1 MYNEFHDLQ
10 IVFNESD
17 VQGLP
22 VGILG
27 EISNHTSGTIQSSVG
42 YCIEDTCFMP
52 EGGYRVL
59 KAFHMED
66 VNVIWDMITLVIWAC
81 SAHAVSIIFLS
92 WTHMKNKRLFVYSDR
107 K

>member
-10 IVFNESD
+10 IVFNASD

-27 EISNHTSGTIQSSVG
+27 EISNYTSGSIQSSVG
-42 YCIEDTCFMP
+42 YCIGDKCFMP
-52 EGGYRVL
+52 EGGNQVL

-66 VNVIWDMITLVIWAC
+66 VNVIWDMIALVIWAC

-92 WTHMKNKRLFVYSDR
+92 LTHIKNKRMFVYSDQ